1 MHNMSYIQTILLSE
15 SGLFDFDLTFP
26 AEILLFFTLSFI
38 ITKVFLNPISIQ
50 LAQRAEFLDTT
61 IKRAVVLL
69 NVGYEKVDTTMS
81 LVIQEVEEMNRQL
94 KLVKEYTTEKFDN
107 EVSFIQKES
116 LFLLSKLKGDLAIK
130 SAFLFSSLLV
140 DINTTVEKFFE
151 KKFKSN

>member
-1 MHNMSYIQTILLSE
+1 MNYIQTLLLSE
-15 SGLFDFDLTFP
+15 NGLFDFDLTFP
-26 AEILLFFTLSFI
+26 AEILLFFILSFI

-81 LVIQEVEEMNRQL
+81 LVIQEVEEMNRQI
-94 KLVKEYTTEKFDN
+94 KLVREYTTEKFDE
-107 EVSFIQKES
+107 EVSFLQKES

-140 DINTTVEKFFE
+140 DINITVEKFFE